1 MVHKSKVLN
10 GIANY
15 VDAEIVSKMAGSW
28 KAWVVGGVTGLVVAR
43 ADNLITALSANPI
56 AIALGLVEG
65 ENIDV
70 DAIAGELRKQA
81 QKGTATVVV
90 PLIGPITFGPSDVDS
105 LYRHIMEV

>member
-1 MVHKSKVLN
+1 MVHKSRVLQ

-15 VDAEIVSKMAGSW
+15 VDAEIVSKMTGSW
-28 KAWVVGGVTGLVVAR
+28 KAWVVGGFAGIAVAR
-43 ADNLITALSANPI
+43 ADKIMTALGSNP
-56 AIALGLVEG
+56 AIVALGLAEG

-70 DAIAGELRKQA
+70 EAIIVELRKQA

-90 PLIGPITFGPSDVDS
+90 PLIGPITFGPADVDS

>member
-1 MVHKSKVLN
+1 MIHKSKVLQ

-28 KAWVVGGVTGLVVAR
+28 KAWLVGGAAGLVVAR
-43 ADNLITALSANPI
+43 ADNLITALSSNPI

-70 DAIAGELRKQA
+70 DAIIAELRKQA